1 MAGQFQFDS
10 EQLGICITKSTVKI
24 IWSHISVAMLTRSS
38 EDAEKALHPSQANK
52 AKAAD
57 FALRAV

>member
-1 MAGQFQFDS
+1 
-10 EQLGICITKSTVKI
+10 
-24 IWSHISVAMLTRSS
+24 MLTRSS